1 MAAKRVAALAV
12 AAALVAGGAGASLA
26 GLSAEVE
33 REPVLG
39 YPSLSEVVDFGLLER
54 SYACRRASGS
64 NPALVFGS
72 SELDPAH
79 SGPDHPA
86 SLLAGGAHGVDV
98 MVVGRSF
105 CEDLWQAIEVG
116 AFAGRARVERVV
128 LIPSM
133 QWFMCYRKP
142 AQDFQAAFSEDAY
155 GAFMENGRISD
166 DLKARVTRRMADYG
180 VDRREPD
187 SPLEGL
193 AGRIDR
199 AAASIAAS
207 LRLSAEWDP
216 GSASPVYGPDAPAP
230 AGDPE
235 VPATPGGAAPCW
247 DEVFSRA
254 DARARERAAGNDLG
268 IDDAWSGAKLTRWL
282 AGAQRWRVRDGEY
295 FSREELG
302 DFELLLEV
310 CREAGVEPLVLVQP
324 VKGALYDQTVYTR
337 EVRAEY
343 YDMVRGACERAGV
356 AVADFSGHEYDTY
369 FLREYSHPSDLG
381 GAYYSKAIYRWFTEG
396 VVDTSP
402 DRATEGTS

>member
-12 AAALVAGGAGASLA
+12 AAVLVAGGAGASLA
-26 GLSAEVE
+26 GLRTEVE

-54 SYACRRASGS
+54 SYACRQAAGS

-155 GAFMENGRISD
+155 GAFMENERISD

-247 DEVFSRA
+247 TRSSP
-254 DARARERAAGNDLG
+254 ARTPARGNGPPETTWASTTPGAAR
-268 IDDAWSGAKLTRWL
+268 S
-282 AGAQRWRVRDGEY
+282 
-295 FSREELG
+295 
-302 DFELLLEV
+302 
-310 CREAGVEPLVLVQP
+310 
-324 VKGALYDQTVYTR
+324 
-337 EVRAEY
+337 
-343 YDMVRGACERAGV
+343 
-356 AVADFSGHEYDTY
+356 
-369 FLREYSHPSDLG
+369 
-381 GAYYSKAIYRWFTEG
+381 
-396 VVDTSP
+396 
-402 DRATEGTS
+402 